1 MDAHEGAN
9 EGKRWRMLFIM
20 FTCQRERFLCMLL
33 LLLLLLLSHQLTN
46 NARRHLCNAV
56 FPCVSLHHLRHICVR
71 HFNGN
76 SGSTSAGHGPRPRVV
91 QTSRLT
97 LNLHETIRKLKT
109 TEKESIIKGN
119 TSYHAY
125 VALPRTAP
133 NVAFHDG
140 VSRQLSKS
148 PIGVGRRGEGAG
160 SFKANNWLN
169 LRWGNCCNLLTF
181 CIVNCLH
188 NVAFSLPSFAVEL
201 CHFARQ
207 V

>member
-1 MDAHEGAN
+1 MDAQEGAN

-20 FTCQRERFLCMLL
+20 FTCQRERFLCMLNVARRL
-33 LLLLLLLSHQLTN
+33 LLLLLPLLLLSHQLTN

-56 FPCVSLHHLRHICVR
+56 FPCVSHPPDPLHHLRHICVR

-97 LNLHETIRKLKT
+97 LNLHETIRKLKK

-160 SFKANNWLN
+160 SFKANN
-169 LRWGNCCNLLTF
+169 
-181 CIVNCLH
+181 
-188 NVAFSLPSFAVEL
+188 
-201 CHFARQ
+201 
-207 V
+207 